1 MSDAPEAAA
10 DVDDPACESPEADAV
25 EADVAEPAD
34 EADVAG
40 DAATDEAVADEA
52 AADVDAFCPEHPAS
66 ENAKRAVSTTKA
78 IYVRIFFMSAIIRVE
93 WGIMLAVL

>member
-40 DAATDEAVADEA
+40 DTATDEAVADEA

-78 IYVRIFFMSAIIRVE
+78 IYVRIFLMSAIIRVE